1 MNVPEKPTVHE
12 HIDGH
17 VVLVLF
23 RLRCWNR
30 GFFLDEHNLL
40 YHHVFRAVYRS
51 TMRGIRAEEAL
62 PALRPQLEAWA
73 AEVGFD

>member
-1 MNVPEKPTVHE
+1 
-12 HIDGH
+12 
-17 VVLVLF
+17 VLF

-30 GFFLDEHNLL
+30 GFFLGEHNFL

-51 TMRGIRAEEAL
+51 MMREIKAEEAL

-73 AEVGFD
+73 AEVGLD